1 MPPAFI
7 RCVRFKR
14 RVTYGTFMKRITAFH
29 AWALIFLLGASAA
42 ATGAATDDQ
51 AVSPEERGRVIAE
64 KVRQS
69 ASGFD
74 GLSARL
80 RMTLENRRGQ
90 TSERLLRFRI
100 LERSGGGT
108 YTLCRVDAPPDVRGT
123 ALLSHSHPD
132 AENHQW
138 LYMPA
143 VQRTRRIA
151 AQGRS
156 GAFMG
161 SEFSY
166 EDLSGRPMENHS
178 AVWLRDERHQNRL
191 CHVIEFTPPD
201 PRNTGYSRTL
211 AWVDTEAYRIW
222 RVDYYNRRGER
233 LKTLT
238 MSEYALYDD
247 HFWHAAHMEMANHL
261 TGNRTQLEWSDLEIG
276 VEMDPTDFERDRLPT
291 LR

>member
-1 MPPAFI
+1 
-7 RCVRFKR
+7 
-14 RVTYGTFMKRITAFH
+14 MKRITVLYGWAFVFSLAAH
-29 AWALIFLLGASAA
+29 AAV
-42 ATGAATDDQ
+42 TGAATEEQ
-51 AVSPEERGRVIAE
+51 TITSEERGREIAE
-64 KVRQS
+64 KLRQS
-69 ASGFD
+69 ASGFG

-100 LERSGGGT
+100 LERSDGGT
-108 YTLCRVDAPPDVRGT
+108 YTLGQVDAPPDVRGT

-132 AENHQW
+132 AEDQQW

-166 EDLSGRPMENHS
+166 EDFSGRPMENHS
-178 AVWLRDERHQNRL
+178 AVWLRDEQHQNRP
-191 CHVIEFTPPD
+191 CHVIEFTPTD
-201 PRNTGYSRTL
+201 ARNTGYSRAI
-211 AWVDTEAYRIW
+211 AWIDTEAYRLC
-222 RVDYYNRRGER
+222 RVDYYNRRGEQF
-233 LKTLT
+233 KTLT
-238 MSEYALYDD
+238 MSDYVLHND
-247 HFWHAAHMEMANHL
+247 HFWHAAHMEMENHL
-261 TGNRTQLEWSDLEIG
+261 TGNRTQLEWLDLEAG
-276 VEMDPTDFERDRLPT
+276 VDLDPTDFERARLPT